1 MTLGDFLKTD
11 RENKCLTQ
19 EQYSNIIGI
28 SRSTLASLETGDRM
42 PSKANAKK
50 LVEYFKKPISEL
62 IGEEKVS
69 QLSNLETTNLLIDSL
84 IDKEQITS
92 ENIDDKVKS
101 LIWESLSLEIQ
112 LKLKLKNKKRS

>member
-84 IDKEQITS
+84 IDREQITS

-112 LKLKLKNKKRS
+112 LKLKVKNKKRS